1 MVEGV
6 TFKCKATVGPL
17 NVLESLS
24 SGIRVR
30 ILDPGKGS

>member
-1 MVEGV
+1 MQRNG
-6 TFKCKATVGPL
+6 GQLPL

-30 ILDPGKGS
+30 ILDPGKVS